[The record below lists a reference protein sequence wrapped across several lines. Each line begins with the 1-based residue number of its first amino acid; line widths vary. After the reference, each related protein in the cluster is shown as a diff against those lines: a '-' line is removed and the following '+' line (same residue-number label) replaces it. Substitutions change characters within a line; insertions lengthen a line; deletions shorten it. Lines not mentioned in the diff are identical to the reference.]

1 MKDNGENLVWARVA
15 RFAPWPGL
23 IVHDEEI
30 KTLKTKTIR
39 NEKEDQE
46 AKLIHFLGTYEYF
59 WVLPKHVIT
68 YSDGIDK
75 KLHRKSKGKLFMQ
88 SIQEADN
95 YLNHGKYPEHF
106 FDQSDD
112 ESEDESQQDSN
123 NMENE
128 EENVGNQKLD
138 NNSVNDVENNGG
150 NTTSSPSKSKMGDK
164 QTASTKRKVGKGNKT
179 PAKKPNNNISDVKPV
194 LSKKEEGRLRC
205 LKVMQQLGL
214 APL

>member
-1 MKDNGENLVWARVA
+1 MTPSSISRVCRVAGFQPLPNPPSRSSWLLLCGLNMKDNGENLVWARVA

-23 IVHDEEI
+23 
-30 KTLKTKTIR
+30 
-39 NEKEDQE
+39 
-46 AKLIHFLGTYEYF
+46 
-59 WVLPKHVIT
+59 
-68 YSDGIDK
+68 
-75 KLHRKSKGKLFMQ
+75 Q